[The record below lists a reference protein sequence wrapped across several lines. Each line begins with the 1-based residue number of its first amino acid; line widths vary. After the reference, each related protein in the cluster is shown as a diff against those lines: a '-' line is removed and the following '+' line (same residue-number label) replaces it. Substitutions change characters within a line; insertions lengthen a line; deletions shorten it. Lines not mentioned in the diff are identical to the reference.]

1 MKQATTTPGGN
12 VHGSAIPGVVRP
24 RRKARALLYRVG
36 ELLESYSM
44 VAPAYIIFL
53 VFIFIP
59 AAWSF
64 YLSLFDYNILSL
76 KHPEFVGFD
85 NFANMFGD
93 SVFRVSVWNTVR
105 YSLGTVP
112 ARLVLGLALA
122 LLLDQKHLLGKNL
135 LRTVYFLPV
144 VTSMVA
150 ASIVWSL
157 VFNASEA
164 GLANQLLKALGSA
177 PKGWLADSKLAMLSV
192 CIMSIWKE
200 LGYVM
205 TIFLAGLQG
214 IPLELYEAATI
225 DGATGWQRIRFVTIP
240 LLKSTTFFVLVT
252 EVLGSFQVFTQTYVM
267 TGGGPGYSTT
277 TLINL
282 LYAKGFSEFDM
293 GYASAVAVTLFLAL
307 LLLSWLMRRVFRAE
321 EIIY

>member
-1 MKQATTTPGGN
+1 MKHTTTAPGGN
-12 VHGSAIPGVVRP
+12 VQAASILGVVRP
-24 RRKARALLYRVG
+24 KRRTRALLFRVG

-44 VAPAYIIFL
+44 IAPAYMVFL

-59 AAWSF
+59 VAWSF
-64 YLSLFDYNILSL
+64 YLSLFDYSILTL
-76 KHPEFVGFD
+76 KHPEFAGLE
-85 NFANMFGD
+85 NFAKMFGD

-122 LLLDQKHLLGKNL
+122 LLLDQKNLFGKNFV
-135 LRTVYFLPV
+135 RTVYFLPV

-164 GLANQLLKALGSA
+164 GLANQMVKALGFA

-192 CIMSIWKE
+192 CVMSVWKE

-214 IPLELYEAATI
+214 VPLELYEAAAI
-225 DGATGWQRIRFVTIP
+225 DGATGWQKIRFITIP
-240 LLKSTTFFVLVT
+240 LLRPTTFFILVT
-252 EVLGSFQVFTQTYVM
+252 EAIGSFQVFTQTYVM

-282 LYAKGFSEFDM
+282 LYTKGFFEFDM
-293 GYASAVAVTLFLAL
+293 GYASALAVTLFLGL
-307 LLLSWLMRRVFRAE
+307 LLLSWVMRRAFRAE

>member
-1 MKQATTTPGGN
+1 MKHTTTTATGGN
-12 VHGSAIPGVVRP
+12 TQAAWTRGVRP
-24 RRKARALLYRVG
+24 KGRRKALLYRVA

-44 VAPAYIIFL
+44 MAPAYMVFL

-59 AAWSF
+59 VVWAF
-64 YLSLFDYNILSL
+64 YLSLFDYSILSL
-76 KHPEFVGFD
+76 KHPEFAGLKNFVRLFD
-85 NFANMFGD
+85 D

-112 ARLVLGLALA
+112 VRLVLGLALA
-122 LLLDQKHLLGKNL
+122 LLLDQKNLFGKNF

-157 VFNASEA
+157 VFNAGEA
-164 GLANQLLKALGSA
+164 GLANQMLKAFGAA
-177 PKGWLADSKLAMLSV
+177 PKGWLADSKLALLSV
-192 CIMSIWKE
+192 CVMSIWKD

-214 IPLELYEAATI
+214 IPLELYEAAAI
-225 DGATGWQRIRFVTIP
+225 DGVTGWQKIRFITIP
-240 LLKSTTFFVLVT
+240 LLRPTTFFILVT
-252 EVLGSFQVFTQTYVM
+252 EAIGSFQVFTQTYVM

-282 LYAKGFSEFDM
+282 LYTKGFFEFDM
-293 GYASAVAVTLFLAL
+293 GYASALAVALFLGL
-307 LLLSWLMRRVFRAE
+307 LLLSWVMRRVFRAE
-321 EIIY
+321 EIVY

>member
-1 MKQATTTPGGN
+1 MKHTVTTPGGS
-12 VHGSAIPGVVRP
+12 VQTTVAHDVAKPK
-24 RRKARALLYRVG
+24 RRARALVYRVG

-44 VAPAYIIFL
+44 IAPAYMVFL

-59 AAWSF
+59 VAWSF
-64 YLSLFDYNILSL
+64 YLSLFNYSILSL
-76 KHPEFVGFD
+76 RQPQFTGLA
-85 NFANMFGD
+85 NFIKMFKD
-93 SVFRVSVWNTVR
+93 SVFRVAIWNTLR

-122 LLLDQKHLLGKNL
+122 LLLDQKHLSGKNL

-150 ASIVWSL
+150 ASIVWTL

-164 GLANQLLKALGSA
+164 GLANQMLKALGFP
-177 PKGWLADSKLAMLSV
+177 PKGWLADSRLAMLSV
-192 CIMSIWKE
+192 CIMSVWKE

-214 IPLELYEAATI
+214 IPPELHEAAAI
-225 DGATGWQRIRFVTIP
+225 DGATGWQRIRFITIP
-240 LLKSTTFFVLVT
+240 LLKPTTFFILVT
-252 EVLGSFQVFTQTYVM
+252 EVIGSFQVFTQTYVM

-282 LYAKGFSEFDM
+282 LYTKGFFEFDM
-293 GYASAVAVTLFLAL
+293 GYASGLAVTLFLGL
-307 LLLSWLMRRVFRAE
+307 LLLSWVMRRAFRAE
-321 EIIY
+321 EIVY

>member
-1 MKQATTTPGGN
+1 MKHTTRAPGGN
-12 VHGSAIPGVVRP
+12 VQEASILGVVRP
-24 RRKARALLYRVG
+24 KRRTRALLFRVG

-44 VAPAYIIFL
+44 IAPAYMVFL

-59 AAWSF
+59 VAWSF
-64 YLSLFDYNILSL
+64 YLSLFDYSILSL
-76 KHPEFVGFD
+76 KHPEFAGLK
-85 NFANMFGD
+85 NFAKMFGD

-122 LLLDQKHLLGKNL
+122 LLLDQKNLFGKNF

-164 GLANQLLKALGSA
+164 GLANQMLKAVGFP

-192 CIMSIWKE
+192 CVMSVWKE

-214 IPLELYEAATI
+214 IPLELYEAAAI
-225 DGATGWQRIRFVTIP
+225 DGATGWQKIRFITIP
-240 LLKSTTFFVLVT
+240 LLRPTTFFILVT
-252 EVLGSFQVFTQTYVM
+252 EVIGSFQVFTQTYVM

-282 LYAKGFSEFDM
+282 LYTKGFFEFDM
-293 GYASAVAVTLFLAL
+293 GYASALAVTLFLGL
-307 LLLSWLMRRVFRAE
+307 LLLSWVMRRAFRAE
-321 EIIY
+321 EIVY

>member
-1 MKQATTTPGGN
+1 MKHTTTAPGGN
-12 VHGSAIPGVVRP
+12 VQAASILGAVRP
-24 RRKARALLYRVG
+24 KRRTRALLFRVG

-44 VAPAYIIFL
+44 IAPAYMVFL

-59 AAWSF
+59 VAWSF
-64 YLSLFDYNILSL
+64 YLSLFDYSILSL
-76 KHPEFVGFD
+76 KHPEFAGLE
-85 NFANMFGD
+85 NFAKMFGD
-93 SVFRVSVWNTVR
+93 SVFRVSVWNTLR

-122 LLLDQKHLLGKNL
+122 LLLDQKNLFGKNF

-164 GLANQLLKALGSA
+164 GLANQMLKALGFP

-192 CIMSIWKE
+192 CIMSVWKE

-214 IPLELYEAATI
+214 IPLELYEAAAI
-225 DGATGWQRIRFVTIP
+225 DGATGWQKIRFITIP
-240 LLKSTTFFVLVT
+240 LLRPTTFFILVT
-252 EVLGSFQVFTQTYVM
+252 EVIGSFQVFTQTYVM

-282 LYAKGFSEFDM
+282 LYTKGFFEFDM
-293 GYASAVAVTLFLAL
+293 GYASALAVTLFLGL
-307 LLLSWLMRRVFRAE
+307 LLLSWAMRRAFRAE

>member
-1 MKQATTTPGGN
+1 MKHTTTAPGGN
-12 VHGSAIPGVVRP
+12 VQAASILGVARP
-24 RRKARALLYRVG
+24 KRRTRALLFRVG

-44 VAPAYIIFL
+44 IAPAYMVFL

-59 AAWSF
+59 VAWSF
-64 YLSLFDYNILSL
+64 YLSLFDYSILTL
-76 KHPEFVGFD
+76 KHPEFAGLE
-85 NFANMFGD
+85 NFAKMFGD

-122 LLLDQKHLLGKNL
+122 LLLDQKNLFGKNF

-164 GLANQLLKALGSA
+164 GLANQMVKALGFA

-192 CIMSIWKE
+192 CVMSVWKE

-214 IPLELYEAATI
+214 VPLELYEAAAI
-225 DGATGWQRIRFVTIP
+225 DGATGWQKIRFITIP
-240 LLKSTTFFVLVT
+240 LLRPTTFFILVT
-252 EVLGSFQVFTQTYVM
+252 EAIGSFQVFTQTYVM

-282 LYAKGFSEFDM
+282 LYTKGFFEFDM
-293 GYASAVAVTLFLAL
+293 GYASALAVTLFLGL
-307 LLLSWLMRRVFRAE
+307 LLLSWVMRRAFRAE

>member
-1 MKQATTTPGGN
+1 MKHTTTAPGGN
-12 VHGSAIPGVVRP
+12 VQAAPIRGVVRRK
-24 RRKARALLYRVG
+24 RRTRALLYRVG

-44 VAPAYIIFL
+44 VAPAYMVFL

-59 AAWSF
+59 VAWSF
-64 YLSLFDYNILSL
+64 YLSLFDYSILSL
-76 KHPEFVGFD
+76 RHPEFTGLE
-85 NFANMFGD
+85 NFAGMFGD
-93 SVFRVSVWNTVR
+93 SVFRVSVWNTVW

-122 LLLDQKHLLGKNL
+122 LLLDQKNLFGKNL

-164 GLANQLLKALGSA
+164 GLANQMFRALGFA

-200 LGYVM
+200 LGYDM
-205 TIFLAGLQG
+205 TIFIAGLQG
-214 IPLELYEAATI
+214 IPLELYEAAAI
-225 DGATGWQRIRFVTIP
+225 DGAAGWQRIRFITIP
-240 LLKSTTFFVLVT
+240 LLKPTTFFILVT
-252 EVLGSFQVFTQTYVM
+252 EAIGSFQVFTQTYVM

-282 LYAKGFSEFDM
+282 LYSKGFLEFDM
-293 GYASAVAVTLFLAL
+293 GYASALAVTLFLGL
-307 LLLSWLMRRVFRAE
+307 LLLSWVMRRAFRAE
-321 EIIY
+321 EIVY